1 MYLTFK
7 CLAGDQGD
15 NIPGIKGI
23 GPKRAEQLIKQY
35 GDLFD
40 IYNSCPIDSKYKF
53 IQELNENVE
62 RLLLNAELMDLE
74 SYSEQ
79 AIIEANMDLEDLSSK
94 IWRHLNGRG

>member
-1 MYLTFK
+1 MFLTFK
-7 CLAGDQGD
+7 CLAGDTGD

-23 GPKRAEQLIKQY
+23 GPKRAEQLIEQY

-40 IYNSCPIDSKYKF
+40 IYHSCPIDSKYKF
-53 IQELNENVE
+53 IQELNENAD

-79 AIIEANMDLEDLSSK
+79 ALIEADMNLEDLSSQ
-94 IWRHLNGRG
+94 IREHLNGSS